1 MDDEPRQCAFCER
14 AWGLIGA
21 AAGLAILAIGLDL
34 ILGGALTSA
43 VFRRR
48 NPWSEATDDSS

>member
-34 ILGGALTSA
+34 LLGGGLTRTIWHTA
-43 VFRRR
+43 TE
-48 NPWSEATDDSS
+48 EAGDEPG